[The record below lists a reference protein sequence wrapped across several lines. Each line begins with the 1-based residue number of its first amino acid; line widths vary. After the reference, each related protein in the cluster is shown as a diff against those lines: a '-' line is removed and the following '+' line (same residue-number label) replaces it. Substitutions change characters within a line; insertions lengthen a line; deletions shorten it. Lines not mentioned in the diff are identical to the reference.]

1 MDVNKTIDFLESS
14 FLSTLLT
21 NPNVTDISFN
31 GQAIYYLDNLKGRML
46 SSIIVDPNDIKDF
59 LRQIANLCEK
69 QFSYQT
75 PILDLSV
82 GRYRINAVHQSIGR
96 KNNDQCLTFSI
107 RLASKKP
114 IITNDSDMLTKELI
128 SLFNVLLESNLSIVI
143 GGLTGSGKTEFQ
155 KYLISQIKTYSRLI
169 IIDNVLELDNLVNQ
183 NKLDLNTWQVDEKNQ
198 SSSIQLLVK
207 NALRSNPDWLIVA
220 ESRGKEMLE
229 VLNSAMTG
237 HPIITTIHA
246 LDIDSMPHRIAR
258 MVMMADEKMD
268 FDSLM
273 FDIHYHFR
281 IYVYLK
287 REIDNH
293 GLVHRYIQEVS
304 EIDEQGNKNV
314 IYASDGHKREYF
326 PISKELLKK
335 LSYQNNQI
343 FINTFTRDKK

>member
-14 FLSTLLT
+14 FLSTLLL

-31 GQAIYYLDNLKGRML
+31 GQSIYYLDNLKGRML
-46 SSIIVDPNDIKDF
+46 SNIVVDSNDIKDF

-82 GRYRINAVHQSIGR
+82 GRYRINAVHQSIAR

-114 IITNDSDMLTKELI
+114 IITNDSEMLTKELI
-128 SLFNVLLESNLSIVI
+128 ALFNVLLDSNLSIVI

-169 IIDNVLELDNLVNQ
+169 IIDNVLELDNLINQ

-258 MVMMADEKMD
+258 MVMMAEEKMD

-287 REIDNH
+287 REMDNY
-293 GLVHRYIQEVS
+293 GLVHRYIEEVS
-304 EIDEQGNKNV
+304 EIDEKGHKNV
-314 IYASDGHKREYF
+314 IYLSNGQKREYF

-343 FINTFTRDKK
+343 FTKTFVEDRK